1 MVAPEHVPPQM
12 VLARSLPDGALQG
25 MRQALNAL
33 GGGEDEADESEGRL
47 RSRAASTSMVAAL
60 DAEELRRE
68 TQLWERMMYKSASQ
82 HKRAVHFQ
90 RMRGVTRHVRAV
102 ASLDVGAAAAALRD
116 GLRAGVSDEARAAA
130 LESPAVKA
138 GAHAIWKLPRALSG
152 RTSRTVFAP
161 SRGSRRRLTTT
172 CSRRR
177 RRWRANSLTRTSCPS
192 RSSRPP
198 PWRGYGPRC
207 TS

>member
-1 MVAPEHVPPQM
+1 
-12 VLARSLPDGALQG
+12 

-33 GGGEDEADESEGRL
+33 GGGEDEADASEGQS
-47 RSRAASTSMVAAL
+47 RSGAASTSMVAAL

-68 TQLWERMMYKSASQ
+68 TQLWERMMYKSTSQ

-138 GAHAIWKLPRALSG
+138 GAHAIWKLPPRALWEDLAHRLRAVAKG
-152 RTSRTVFAP
+152 RL
-161 SRGSRRRLTTT
+161 G
-172 CSRRR
+172 
-177 RRWRANSLTRTSCPS
+177 
-192 RSSRPP
+192 
-198 PWRGYGPRC
+198 G
-207 TS
+207 